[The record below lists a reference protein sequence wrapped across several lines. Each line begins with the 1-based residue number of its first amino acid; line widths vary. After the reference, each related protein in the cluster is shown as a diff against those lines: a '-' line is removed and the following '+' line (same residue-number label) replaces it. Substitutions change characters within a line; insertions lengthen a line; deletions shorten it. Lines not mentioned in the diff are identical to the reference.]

1 MRFSFKA
8 CLGRAVSLTAI
19 SLFTVGLAS
28 AATDSYPDKP
38 ITVVVP
44 FGAGGTTTTLAR
56 LMADELAK
64 KMGETVIVENRPGAG
79 GNIGMDYVAR
89 AKPDGYTLLMGP
101 IGLAINPA
109 IYPKLSF
116 DPIHDFAPIS
126 LYGGVANILA
136 VSPAVPVTTLTE
148 LIAYAKENPGKL
160 TQGSSGNGSSSHL
173 AGEMLRSQAG
183 IDFVHVPY
191 KGGAQAMQDLL
202 AGQISM
208 LFDQVPA
215 VYPHV
220 RAQKVRALGVSTKER
235 SSGAPE
241 IPTIAEQGLPDF
253 EVNVWFGFLAP
264 KGTPRSV
271 IDKVNTN
278 MVAVLNDPDFKTRM
292 TSMGVDTM
300 PSTPEEFQKYLEAE
314 TERWG
319 KVAKESGARL
329 E

>member
-1 MRFSFKA
+1 MQHFFKGRFARSVVA
-8 CLGRAVSLTAI
+8 AAALILTA
-19 SLFTVGLAS
+19 GAALAN
-28 AATDSYPDKP
+28 TDSYPTKA
-38 ITVVVP
+38 ITLVVP

-56 LMADELAK
+56 LMADQLSQA
-64 KMGETVIVENRPGAG
+64 MGQPFVVENRPGAG
-79 GNIGMDYVAR
+79 GNIAFDHVAR
-89 AKPDGYTLLMGP
+89 ARPDGYTLLMGP

-109 IYPKLSF
+109 IYASLNF
-116 DPIHDFAPIS
+116 DPLKDFEPIS

-136 VSPAVPVTTLTE
+136 VSPSLPVKTLDE
-148 LIAYAKENPGKL
+148 LIAYAKQNPGKL

-215 VYPHV
+215 VLPHV
-220 RAQKVRALGVSTKER
+220 QAGKVRALGVTTKER
-235 SSGAPE
+235 SSGAPD
-241 IPTIAEQGLPDF
+241 IPTIAEQGLSDY

-264 KGTPRSV
+264 KGTPKPI
-271 IDKVNTN
+271 IDKINDH
-278 MVAVLNDPDFKTRM
+278 MVRVLNNPEFVARM

-300 PSTPEEFQKYLEAE
+300 PSTPEEFQQYLEAE
-314 TERWG
+314 TARWG
-319 KVAKESGARL
+319 KVAKESGATL
-329 E
+329 Q

>member
-1 MRFSFKA
+1 MRHFFK
-8 CLGRAVSLTAI
+8 GRLVRSVAAVAALILTA
-19 SLFTVGLAS
+19 GAAS
-28 AATDSYPDKP
+28 ANTDSYPTKA
-38 ITVVVP
+38 ITLVVP

-56 LMADELAK
+56 LMADQLSQA
-64 KMGETVIVENRPGAG
+64 MGQPFVVENRPGAG
-79 GNIGMDYVAR
+79 GNIAFDHVAR
-89 AKPDGYTLLMGP
+89 ARPDGYTLLMGP

-109 IYPKLSF
+109 IYASLNF
-116 DPIHDFAPIS
+116 DPLKDFEPIS

-136 VSPAVPVTTLTE
+136 VSPSLPVKTLDE
-148 LIAYAKENPGKL
+148 LIAYAKQNPGKL

-215 VYPHV
+215 VLPHV
-220 RAQKVRALGVSTKER
+220 QAGKVRALGVTTKER
-235 SSGAPE
+235 SSGAPD
-241 IPTIAEQGLPDF
+241 IPTIAEQGLSDY

-264 KGTPRSV
+264 KGTPKPI
-271 IDKVNTN
+271 IDKINRH
-278 MVAVLNDPDFKTRM
+278 MVKVLNNPEFVARM

-300 PSTPEEFQKYLEAE
+300 PSTPEEFQQYLEAE
-314 TERWG
+314 TARWG
-319 KVAKESGARL
+319 KVAKESGATL
-329 E
+329 Q

>member
-1 MRFSFKA
+1 MRHLFTA
-8 CLGRAVSLTAI
+8 RIARAVAAAAASLLTFGA
-19 SLFTVGLAS
+19 AS

-38 ITVVVP
+38 VTLVVP

-56 LMADELAK
+56 LMADQLAQRL
-64 KMGETVIVENRPGAG
+64 GQPFIVENRPGAG
-79 GNIGMDYVAR
+79 GNIAFDHVAR
-89 AKPDGYTLLMGP
+89 ARPDGYTLLMGP

-109 IYPKLSF
+109 IYASLNF
-116 DPIHDFAPIS
+116 DPLKDFAPIS

-136 VSPAVPVTTLTE
+136 VSPSVPAKTLQE
-148 LIAYAKENPGKL
+148 LIAYAKQNPGKL

-215 VYPHV
+215 VLPHV
-220 RAQKVRALGVSTKER
+220 QAGKVRALGVTTKQR
-235 SSGAPE
+235 SSGAPD
-241 IPTIAEQGLPDF
+241 IPTIAEQGLRDF

-264 KGTPRSV
+264 KGTPRPI
-271 IDKVNTN
+271 IDTINRH
-278 MVAVLNDPDFKTRM
+278 MVEVLKSPEFVARM
-292 TSMGVDTM
+292 TSMGVDVM
-300 PSTPEEFQKYLEAE
+300 PSTPEAFQQYLEAE
-314 TERWG
+314 TARWG
-319 KVAKESGARL
+319 KIAKESGATL
-329 E
+329 Q